1 MKQQRSEPTELELS
15 QTRNT
20 SGRLLAVIG
29 AVLAFAGLAAYFAQ
43 VAAQR
48 LMMPWY
54 LPITA
59 TLGAAL
65 IVAALWRAR
74 NVLRVLLLVVVLLL
88 AGAEWTFLLATR
100 LPPYTGP
107 VTIGQP
113 FPPFT
118 TTRADGTVFTDRDLR
133 GDQTTV
139 LVFFRGRW

>member
-1 MKQQRSEPTELELS
+1 MKQQRSELTEFEVS
-15 QTRNT
+15 QTRSR
-20 SGRLLAVIG
+20 SGRRLVVMG
-29 AVLAFAGLAAYFAQ
+29 AVLAFAGLAAYIAQ

-65 IVAALWRAR
+65 IVAALWQAR
-74 NVLRVLLLVVVLLL
+74 NVWRLLLLVVVLLL

-107 VTIGQP
+107 VAIGQP
-113 FPPFT
+113 FPPFA
-118 TTRADGTVFTDRDLR
+118 TTRADGTAFTDRDLR